1 MKRLRLSLLVL
12 ALLATLAAFYY
23 FRVNAVRV
31 ETVQF
36 HSRLTGMDLPYS
48 VIVPRWY
55 GSFLSRKSY
64 PVLYLL
70 HGHGGDHSSWIAN
83 SPLTTYA
90 SNFDVIIVTPEG
102 KNGWY
107 TDSATE
113 SSAKFESYIVK
124 ELIPDVESR
133 YRVLRDRHG
142 RAVAGFSMGGY
153 GAIKFALKYPD
164 TFVFAGSMSGAFD
177 APLRNDSESIRA
189 TFGEPGNPV
198 RDANDLTKLAGKVDP
213 AKLPYLYFDC
223 GTEDPWL
230 ETNRELAQTFAAL
243 QIQHDYHEL
252 HGSHDW
258 AFWNKQLPG
267 VMQVAANKMTP
278 AHP

>member
-23 FRVNAVRV
+23 LRINAVRV

-36 HSRLTGMDLPYS
+36 HSRLTGMDLPYT
-48 VIVPRWY
+48 VVLPRWY
-55 GSFLSRKSY
+55 GSFLWRKSY

-70 HGHGGDHSSWIAN
+70 HGHSGDHSSWVGN
-83 SPLTTYA
+83 SPLTTLA
-90 SNFDVIIVTPEG
+90 SNFDVIVVTPEG

-113 SSAKFESYIVK
+113 SSAKFESYMVQ
-124 ELIPDVESR
+124 ELIPDVETR
-133 YRVLRDRHG
+133 YRVIRERNG

-153 GAIKFALKYPD
+153 GALKFALKYPE
-164 TFVFAGSMSGAFD
+164 TFVFAASMSGAFD
-177 APLRNDSESIRA
+177 APVRNDDVSIRA
-189 TFGEPGNPV
+189 TFGQPGDPV
-198 RDANDLTKLAGKVDP
+198 RDANDLTKLSGKVDP
-213 AKLPYLYFDC
+213 SKLPYLYFVC

-230 ETNRELAQTFAAL
+230 KTNRELAQTFAAL
-243 QIQHDYHEL
+243 RIQHDYHEL

-258 AFWNKQLPG
+258 AFWSQQLRG
-267 VMQVAANKMTP
+267 VLQLAANKMTP
-278 AHP
+278 AH